1 MCRRKCYKPDWLFR
15 REVRK
20 ENILFCVSRS
30 LSVLFFSVGLL
41 VCPSGPLFL
50 SRESTEL
57 VKNILQLNGRHRFA
71 FLDHL

>member
-1 MCRRKCYKPDWLFR
+1 MFR

-30 LSVLFFSVGLL
+30 LSVLFFPVGQL
-41 VCPSGPLFL
+41 VCPSGLLFL
-50 SRESTEL
+50 SRESMEL
-57 VKNILQLNGRHRFA
+57 VKNVLQINGRYRFA